1 MCGIAG
7 WYRRDGQPVA
17 PSVIRAQCDTIVHRG
32 PDDEGLF
39 VDRDFGFG
47 MRRLSVVDL
56 AGGHQPMRTADCRY
70 TIIFNGEV
78 YNFKELRAELE
89 VLGSQFRTRSDTEV
103 VLQAFAT
110 WGDAAWA
117 RLEGMFAAAIWDGQA
132 RALHLAR
139 DPLGIKP
146 LYWTPQRGGLAF
158 GSELKALGPV
168 PGLQFTLDK
177 QAIEQYVSLGMV
189 LAPKSIY
196 CDVFK
201 LPPGTALTLPL
212 QGEATLR
219 RFWELH
225 LRPRDDLD
233 EAQWVE
239 ECRAR
244 LLSSVKRH
252 LVADVHDRLS
262 RAPLRRDG
270 DRGSGRTPPR
280 LLPPRRAAASR
291 GGPGDARPNRPGL

>member
-103 VLQAFAT
+103 VLQAFAA

-146 LYWTPQRGGLAF
+146 LYWTPQR
-158 GSELKALGPV
+158 
-168 PGLQFTLDK
+168 
-177 QAIEQYVSLGMV
+177 
-189 LAPKSIY
+189 
-196 CDVFK
+196 
-201 LPPGTALTLPL
+201 
-212 QGEATLR
+212 
-219 RFWELH
+219 
-225 LRPRDDLD
+225 
-233 EAQWVE
+233 
-239 ECRAR
+239 
-244 LLSSVKRH
+244 
-252 LVADVHDRLS
+252 
-262 RAPLRRDG
+262 
-270 DRGSGRTPPR
+270 
-280 LLPPRRAAASR
+280 
-291 GGPGDARPNRPGL
+291 